1 MFEGSNAESLEVFKQ
16 RSDGMLIF
24 SRVRS
29 HYLPCRGELR
39 EVKDKTG
46 RTGRDYYRGSL
57 ICVKSV
63 AFYPLDP
70 MHLIPF
76 YSYYL
81 FDFHVCLHCLDLS
94 QFNYFSCFFF
104 IS

>member
-1 MFEGSNAESLEVFKQ
+1 MFEGRNAESLEVFKQ

-57 ICVKSV
+57 ICVRSV
-63 AFYPLDP
+63 AFDPLDP

-76 YSYYL
+76 YSVIYL
-81 FDFHVCLHCLDLS
+81 IFMLV
-94 QFNYFSCFFF
+94 F
-104 IS
+104 IALI